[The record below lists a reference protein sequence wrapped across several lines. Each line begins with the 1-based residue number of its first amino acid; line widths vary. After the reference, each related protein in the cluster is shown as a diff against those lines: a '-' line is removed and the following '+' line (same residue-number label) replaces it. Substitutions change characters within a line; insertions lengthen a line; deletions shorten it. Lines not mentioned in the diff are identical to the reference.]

1 MLVKGFHKIC
11 FILFCVLIVVISVL
25 FYTRSSYV
33 KTITPIK
40 YSRTNHKKSF
50 PIDVVV
56 TYVDSTDKKW
66 LLEKNYYL
74 EKLGFQSIDNPDRW
88 NDNLSVNKIEEIEL
102 CLLSIL
108 KNLPYIRKIILVTQR
123 PQYPRS
129 LKTNPVLKKSD
140 KIILVHHDMFIPDDI
155 LPVFNSNV
163 IESYIHKIPNLS
175 EHFLYFNDDMFV
187 SKKIP
192 RDKLFDDLG
201 VPIVYAHI
209 YLHPVIIPICPKK
222 HGFMCQK
229 QRARNLEKSSKL
241 WSLDHAHMFK
251 AYTKSWY
258 QACLDNFYEELK
270 VSNSF
275 DSKFR
280 SQQEILILQLLLD
293 FGLTNR
299 FAILGDNKD
308 FPNKYLE
315 PFMKKWNKIN
325 TKKLLNENVAI
336 CINNSG
342 GATRDDNIEKVFVEL
357 KNSFM

>member
-1 MLVKGFHKIC
+1 MLVKDFSKIC
-11 FILFCVLIVVISVL
+11 FIVFFVLIVVIIVL
-25 FYTRSSYV
+25 FYTRSSYI

-40 YSRTNHKKSF
+40 YSNTKHRKRF

-56 TYVDSTDKKW
+56 TYVDSTDKRW

-74 EKLGFQSIDNPDRW
+74 EKLGLKSIDNPDRW
-88 NDNLSVNKIEEIEL
+88 NDNLGVDKIEEIEL

-108 KNLPYIRKIILVTQR
+108 KNLPYVRKIMLVTQR

-155 LPVFNSNV
+155 LPVFNSNA
-163 IESYIHKIPNLS
+163 IESHIHKIPNLS

-187 SKKIP
+187 SQKIP

-201 VPIVYAHI
+201 VPIVYANI

-241 WSLDHAHMFK
+241 WSLDHVHMFK

-258 QACLDNFYEELK
+258 QACLDNFNEELK
-270 VSNSF
+270 VSHSF

-280 SQQEILILQLLLD
+280 SPQEILILQLLLD
-293 FGLTNR
+293 FGLTNK

-315 PFMKKWNKIN
+315 PFTKKWNKIN
-325 TKKLLNENVAI
+325 TKKILDENVAI
-336 CINNSG
+336 CINNCG
-342 GATRDDNIEKVFVEL
+342 GTTRDDNIEKVFVEL